1 MLQKVAKSAE
11 NFQPKVTHAAA
22 LAVLSASLLM
32 PACRASGNTASTH
45 AARQTGATSPM
56 VTAQTACTTLSGKA
70 IGGAILTTAV
80 IPASGNVPT
89 YCKVNGTLAPALNF
103 EIRLP
108 EAWNGKLYY
117 AGGGGYDGA
126 ITELVVPAL
135 TQGYA
140 EVASDS
146 GHQGDGMSA
155 AFAWT
160 DTFAAQLFGSL
171 SVPTVMSTALKAVT
185 AAYGVPPARS
195 YFEGCSN
202 GGREALMAVQRN
214 PNLFDGVIARAP
226 GYNWVGFMGAF
237 NRTAK
242 ALAAPGGAF
251 SPAKTA
257 LLAKHVREA
266 CDRLDGIVD
275 GVVSNP
281 AACTAKVLNVTALR
295 CAGGADTGDTCLSDA
310 QLAVVKSWTTDAV
323 FKGSDTYRSRGYNL
337 TGNEDDPGNFGIWVS
352 GNGEVRKAGQYLFQ
366 DTSVKY
372 YLARDPNADSLRYAP
387 WDQNQNA
394 LYAMAALNDATQT
407 DIRPFLNSGGKLI
420 VWHGGADAALS
431 VNSTVEYMEGVTNS
445 VGAANVAASTRFY
458 AAPGVNHCG
467 GGIGPDKTDLLTA
480 LDQWVTK
487 GIAPA
492 TLTAEKLD
500 ANGAV
505 TRALPL
511 CQYPQYPKYTGPA
524 NDAAAA
530 RLASSYTCT
539 SP

>member
-1 MLQKVAKSAE
+1 MLS
-11 NFQPKVTHAAA
+11 
-22 LAVLSASLLM
+22 
-32 PACRASGNTASTH
+32 TAII
-45 AARQTGATSPM
+45 
-56 VTAQTACTTLSGKA
+56 TAQMACATLSGKT
-70 IGGAILTTAV
+70 IGGATLTTAV
-80 IPASGNVPT
+80 VPASGAIPT
-89 YCKVNGTLAPALNF
+89 YCKVSGTLAPALNF

-117 AGGGGYDGA
+117 AGGGGYDGS
-126 ITELVVPAL
+126 IPELVVPAL
-135 TQGYA
+135 NQGYA
-140 EVASDS
+140 EVVSDS

-155 AFAWT
+155 AFALN

-185 AAYGVPPARS
+185 AAYGVPPAKS

-257 LLAKHVREA
+257 LLAKHVRDA
-266 CDRLDGIVD
+266 CDGLDGIVD

-281 AACTAKVLNVTALR
+281 SACTAKVSNVAALR
-295 CAGGADTGDTCLSDA
+295 CAGGTDTGDMCLSDA
-310 QLAVVKSWTTDAV
+310 QLAVVKAWTTDAI
-323 FKGSDTYRSRGYNL
+323 FKGNSTYRSKGYNL
-337 TGNEDDPGNFGIWVS
+337 TGNEDDPFNFGMWVS
-352 GNGEVRKAGQYLFQ
+352 GEGDVRKAGQYLIQ
-366 DTSVKY
+366 DSTVKY
-372 YLARDPNADSLRYAP
+372 YLARDAKADSLTYAP
-387 WDQNQNA
+387 WDKSPQA

-407 DIRPFLNSGGKLI
+407 DIRPFINGGGKLI
-420 VWHGGADAALS
+420 IWHGGADTGLS
-431 VNSTVEYMEGVTNS
+431 VNSTIEYVENMQKS
-445 VGAANVAASTRFY
+445 VGTANAAASTRFY
-458 AAPGVNHCG
+458 VAPGVNHCEG
-467 GGIGPDKTDLLTA
+467 GAGADRTDLLTA
-480 LDQWVTK
+480 LDEWVTK
-487 GIAPA
+487 SVAPA
-492 TLTAEKLD
+492 TLTAQKLD

-505 TRALPL
+505 TLTVPL
-511 CQYPQYPKYTGPA
+511 CQYPRYPKYTGPA
-524 NDAAAA
+524 HDAAAA

>member
-1 MLQKVAKSAE
+1 MNTTCRTQ
-11 NFQPKVTHAAA
+11 VTHDATL
-22 LAVLSASLLM
+22 LAVTASLLM
-32 PACRASGNTASTH
+32 SACSGSGDTARPQTATPA
-45 AARQTGATSPM
+45 GATPPV
-56 VTAQTACTTLSGKA
+56 VTAQMACATLSGKT
-70 IGGAILTTAV
+70 IGGAPLTTAV
-80 IPASGNVPT
+80 IPASATVPT

-108 EAWNGKLYY
+108 DSWNSKLYY
-117 AGGGGYDGA
+117 AGGGGYDGSIPKVA
-126 ITELVVPAL
+126 VPAL
-135 TQGYA
+135 SQGYA
-140 EVASDS
+140 QVASDS
-146 GHQGDGMSA
+146 GHQSDEFSA
-155 AFAWT
+155 AFALT

-171 SVPTVMSTALKAVT
+171 SAPTVMATALRIVT
-185 AAYGVPPARS
+185 AAYGVPPAKS

-251 SPAKTA
+251 SPAKVA

-266 CDRLDGIVD
+266 CDGLDGIVD

-281 AACTAKVLNVTALR
+281 AACTAKVLNVAALR
-295 CAGGADTGDTCLSDA
+295 CAGGDDTDDTCLSDA
-310 QLAVVKSWTTDAV
+310 QLAVVTSWTSDAV
-323 FKGSDTYRSRGYNL
+323 YKGNSTFRSKGYNL
-337 TGNEDDPGNFGIWVS
+337 TGNEDDPGNFGLRVAGG
-352 GNGEVRKAGQYLFQ
+352 GNVRDAVPYRFQ
-366 DTSVKY
+366 DTTVKY
-372 YLARDPNADSLRYAP
+372 YLARDAQADSLKYAP

-407 DIRPFLNSGGKLI
+407 DIRPFINSGGKLI
-420 VWHGGADAALS
+420 VWHGGSDAALS
-431 VNSTVEYMEGVTNS
+431 VNSTIEYMANMQKS
-445 VGAANVAASTRFY
+445 VGAASAAAATRFY
-458 AAPGVNHCG
+458 VAPGVNHCEG
-467 GGIGPDKTDLLTA
+467 GAGADKSDLLTA

-487 GIAPA
+487 GVAPA
-492 TLTAEKLD
+492 ALSAQKLD

-505 TRALPL
+505 MRTLPL

-530 RLASSYTCT
+530 KLATSYTCT